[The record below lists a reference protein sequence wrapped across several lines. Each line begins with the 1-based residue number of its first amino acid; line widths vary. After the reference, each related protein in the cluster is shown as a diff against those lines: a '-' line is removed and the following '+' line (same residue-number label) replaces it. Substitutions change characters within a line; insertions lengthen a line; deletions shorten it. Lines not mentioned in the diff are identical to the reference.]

1 MCVILTNNPLEE
13 SKFIS
18 TLTTKLKD
26 SIGLSDREII
36 ELSDYFKVQ
45 NGQIAYAQF
54 CSVIHD
60 NGIYILSILMVCSL
74 LHL

>member
-1 MCVILTNNPLEE
+1 MILTNPIE

-18 TLTTKLKD
+18 ILTTNLKD
-26 SIGLSDREII
+26 FVGLSDQEII

-54 CSVIHD
+54 CNVIHD
-60 NGIYILSILMVCSL
+60 NGMLSICSARA
-74 LHL
+74 